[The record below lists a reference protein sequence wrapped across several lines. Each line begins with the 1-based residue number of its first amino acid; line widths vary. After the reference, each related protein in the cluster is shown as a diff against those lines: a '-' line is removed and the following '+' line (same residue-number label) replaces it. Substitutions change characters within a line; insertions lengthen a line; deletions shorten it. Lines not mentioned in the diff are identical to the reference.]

1 MDNKKPTLIFAVN
14 CQLFKCTTAVN
25 CQLFN
30 ESGVRFYAGVLL
42 LPKNPYP
49 LNFKSYQSP
58 ISCKNLFNSGSDKLL
73 R

>member
-1 MDNKKPTLIFAVN
+1 MKNYLHLASN
-14 CQLFKCTTAVN
+14 GLG
-25 CQLFN
+25 FN
-30 ESGVRFYAGVLL
+30 ESGVRFYAGVIL
-42 LPKNPYP
+42 LPKKPYP

>member
-1 MDNKKPTLIFAVN
+1 MKNYLHLASN
-14 CQLFKCTTAVN
+14 GLG
-25 CQLFN
+25 FN
-30 ESGVRFYAGVLL
+30 ESGVRFYAGVIL
-42 LPKNPYP
+42 LPKNPSP

>member
-1 MDNKKPTLIFAVN
+1 MKNYLHLASN
-14 CQLFKCTTAVN
+14 GLG
-25 CQLFN
+25 FN
-30 ESGVRFYAGVLL
+30 ESGVRFYAGVIL

-58 ISCKNLFNSGSDKLL
+58 ISCKNLFYSGSDKLL